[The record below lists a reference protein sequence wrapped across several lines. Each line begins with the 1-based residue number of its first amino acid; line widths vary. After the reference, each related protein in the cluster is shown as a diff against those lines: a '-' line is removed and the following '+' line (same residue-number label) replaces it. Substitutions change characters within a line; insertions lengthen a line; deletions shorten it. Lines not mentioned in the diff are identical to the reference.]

1 MIKHDLSNYDYWVD
15 LESGTY
21 GSGDIAL
28 ISMSSL
34 PLVVQD
40 RLATAMDEGDEQTVV
55 GIARYLSEPVV

>member
-1 MIKHDLSNYDYWVD
+1 MNKYDLTNYDYWVD

-34 PLVVQD
+34 PPAVQD
-40 RLATAMDEGDEQTVV
+40 RLTTAMDEGDDQTVV

>member
-1 MIKHDLSNYDYWVD
+1 MIKRDLSNYDYWVH

-21 GSGDIAL
+21 GTGDVAL

-40 RLATAMDEGDEQTVV
+40 RLTTAMDEGDEQTIVS
-55 GIARYLSEPVV
+55 IARYLSEPAV